1 MWVTLWGR
9 FLCWNRVTP
18 NPREAPFLESWLNPT
33 LYWLQKYKQ
42 KLFVWQ
48 LEYLAL
54 YNQISRFLSKSR
66 CSLTTYLFPT
76 QSCWRSIG
84 MRRATNR
91 VEITFFG
98 QYTLKCVYPKY
109 VGKVIYFS
117 IVNSLNKRNFILK
130 SILRRK
136 EYFEE
141 EREVKSWFEVG
152 EAHTSPQ
159 LSQKSPMQRPIHSQ
173 RQVLIF
179 LSPDFL
185 KKKSWKFAFWQDF
198 SEISDAVKWV
208 ENVIFA
214 GVHSQF
220 QFPSSRNTAEEKRGY
235 FNKFRYHSM
244 KFYIKCA
251 FQSILRSITNPLAS
265 AGGSSSC
272 SPLPRWNLNIQF

>member
-1 MWVTLWGR
+1 M
-9 FLCWNRVTP
+9 
-18 NPREAPFLESWLNPT
+18 
-33 LYWLQKYKQ
+33 
-42 KLFVWQ
+42 
-48 LEYLAL
+48 
-54 YNQISRFLSKSR
+54 SRFLSKRFDNILISHTKFMALNWHETR
-66 CSLTTYLFPT
+66 YKQGGNHILWTIYFEMCLP
-76 QSCWRSIG
+76 Q
-84 MRRATNR
+84 
-91 VEITFFG
+91 
-98 QYTLKCVYPKY
+98 

-159 LSQKSPMQRPIHSQ
+159 LSQKSPMKRPIHSQ

-185 KKKSWKFAFWQDF
+185 EKKSWKFAFSQDF
-198 SEISDAVKWV
+198 SDISDAVKWV

-220 QFPSSRNTAEEKRGY
+220 QFPSSRNTAEEKRG
-235 FNKFRYHSM
+235 
-244 KFYIKCA
+244 
-251 FQSILRSITNPLAS
+251 
-265 AGGSSSC
+265 
-272 SPLPRWNLNIQF
+272 